1 MRCGSPV
8 IPMVAALV
16 LFAPAGIPAEALLAV
31 QKQRYSMGTVFEII
45 AYHPDRLGAER
56 AVQRALDE
64 VDRLD
69 RVMSHFKPESELST
83 LNREGGAGFV
93 TVGAS
98 LFDVIEQ
105 AIEFSR
111 QSGGAFDVTIAPL
124 LRTWKAAYAAGRTPS
139 REELAEARACVGYEK
154 IQTQAPDRIR
164 FLSPCVALDLG
175 GIGKGYALDR
185 AVDILRSA
193 GIRHALV
200 NGGNSSIAGIGNPPG
215 QRGWPVRL
223 GADIA
228 GRRTLLLRDE
238 SISTSQ
244 QTTSLLAA
252 DPASAGE
259 IIDPRSSAP
268 TAHRTTVSVVA
279 RSATVADA
287 LSTTL
292 LLLSGEAGTRM
303 LQQYPDV
310 SALWIS
316 PAGTLEAAYGAS
328 RLTLADSP

>member
-8 IPMVAALV
+8 SLVFAALM
-16 LFAPAGIPAEALLAV
+16 LLTPAGVPAEELLAV
-31 QKQRYSMGTVFEII
+31 QKQRYSMGTIFEII
-45 AYHPDRLGAER
+45 AYHPDRPGAER
-56 AVQRALDE
+56 AVQKALDE

-69 RVMSHFKPESELST
+69 GVMSHFKPESDLST
-83 LNREGGAGFV
+83 LNREGGRGFV

-111 QSGGAFDVTIAPL
+111 QSNGAFDVTIAPV
-124 LRTWKAAYAAGRTPS
+124 LRTWKDAYAAGRTPS
-139 REELAEARACVGYEK
+139 PEKLARARECVGYEK
-154 IQTQAPDRIR
+154 IQTRAPNRIR

-185 AVDILRSA
+185 AVDILKSA

-200 NGGNSSIAGIGNPPG
+200 NGGGSSIAGIGNPPG
-215 QRGWPVRL
+215 QRGWPVKL
-223 GADIA
+223 SAGVG

-252 DPASAGE
+252 DPVAAGE
-259 IIDPRSSAP
+259 IIDPRRGAP
-268 TAHRTTVSVVA
+268 TAHRTAVSVVA

-287 LSTTL
+287 LSTTM

-303 LQQYPDV
+303 LQQYPEV

-316 PAGTLEAAYGAS
+316 PAGRLEAAYQAS
-328 RLTLADSP
+328 RLTLADSQ